1 MSGRRHR
8 KAEHTEEWERLLPL
22 FEWPEQERY
31 ETIRPLVLFGDSLA
45 ERAQEV
51 GASEWVPPKGL
62 FTAGWTASRPK
73 GWRASS
79 TPRPQNAASSRPP

>member
-1 MSGRRHR
+1 MSGRRRR

-31 ETIRPLVLFGDSLA
+31 ETIRPLVLFGDSVA

-51 GASEWVPPKGL
+51 GFSKRMLYRRVDRFEEEGM
-62 FTAGWTASRPK
+62 
-73 GWRASS
+73 RASS
-79 TPRPQNAASSRPP
+79 TPRPQNAGSFRPP